1 MSVTSQ
7 HDQTPPHGRHF
18 RIGPYGLVL
27 GAVLTLVVAGSLGW
41 NLAQV
46 NISILQAARIQARTA
61 FEQDILYRHWNAS
74 HGGVYVTVT
83 PRSRPNPY
91 LKAFERDIKTPSGR
105 RLTLVNPAYMTRQ
118 VHELGALESGVL
130 GHITSLKPI
139 RPGNAPDPW
148 EAKAL
153 RSFNR
158 GAREVSGVQVMGG
171 RDYLRLMRPL
181 ITERICL
188 PCHQA
193 QGYRVGQV
201 RGGISISVPLAP
213 LVARARHD
221 RLGLIV
227 SHAVLWLLGMFGL
240 GIGVRHLGL
249 RVKERREAAEARE
262 RLIGELQKALNNVR
276 TLRGLVPICAS
287 CKKIRDDQGY
297 WQQVEVY
304 VRDHSEA
311 EFSHS
316 ICPECTRK
324 LYPEIA
330 KQMEEEDQAEE

>member
-1 MSVTSQ
+1 MSQ
-7 HDQTPPHGRHF
+7 HEQNSPVRPHAGRARF
-18 RIGPYGLVL
+18 RIGPYGLAL
-27 GAVLTLVVAGSLGW
+27 GAVWTVIAAGSLGW

-46 NISILQAARIQARTA
+46 QISILQAARIQARTA
-61 FEQDILYRHWNAS
+61 FEKDILFRRWNAS

-83 PRSRPNPY
+83 PSSRPNPY

-105 RLTLVNPAYMTRQ
+105 PLTLVNPAYMTRQ
-118 VHELGALESGVL
+118 VHELGTLESGVI

-158 GAREVSGVQVMGG
+158 GGREVSGVQARGG

-181 ITERICL
+181 ITERVCL

-193 QGYRVGQV
+193 QGYRVGEV
-201 RGGISISVPLAP
+201 RGGISVSVPLAP
-213 LVARARHD
+213 LTARARHD

-227 SHAVLWLLGMFGL
+227 SHAVLWLLGMLVL

-249 RVKERREAAEARE
+249 RVKERQEAAEARE
-262 RLIGELQKALNNVR
+262 KLIAELREALTNVR

-287 CKKIRDDQGY
+287 CKKIRDDKGY

-311 EFSHS
+311 EFSHGL
-316 ICPECTRK
+316 CP
-324 LYPEIA
+324 
-330 KQMEEEDQAEE
+330 